1 MSRYNM
7 SEMLYAVADG
17 AVVPRRKSIV
27 LPLFAMIFGVA
38 LLVVNVML
46 DTSADNGNLRAA
58 LLLFGA
64 IFALTG
70 GALLL
75 FRLLGMSRAP
85 YCVKDACFLNK
96 SLFKFSKE
104 DKNIVVDL
112 VRKGDFDGLHNL
124 PKSEV
129 SALIVV
135 EYSSPKSALRACQV
149 FEYIELELRPVS
161 DLVLKVE

>member
-1 MSRYNM
+1 MSKYNM

-17 AVVPRRKSIV
+17 AVVSRRKSIV
-27 LPLFAMIFGVA
+27 LPLVALIFGVA
-38 LLVVNVML
+38 LLVVNVMME
-46 DTSADNGNLRAA
+46 SPADNGNLRAA

-64 IFALTG
+64 AFALIG
-70 GALLL
+70 GVLLL
-75 FRLLGMSRAP
+75 LRLLGLSRAP

-96 SLFKFSKE
+96 TLFKFSKE
-104 DKNIVVDL
+104 DKNRVVDL
-112 VRKGDFDGLHNL
+112 VRRGDFEGLRNL

-161 DLVLKVE
+161 DIKLKIE